1 MRSLPQTRTPS
12 RANRGVI
19 ENVKRLIR
27 QPLFVFFAAV
37 LLSGCSSG
45 GSAIFLKDYMDS
57 SSETDAMPAIRAAL
71 DDCVRK
77 KASKLVLPGG
87 IVRVKPAKAYEEYQY
102 ISNNDPSMKR
112 IAFQMKGMKDFT
124 VEGNGTELLFS
135 GHISPFNLEGC
146 ANITIKDLTIDF
158 TRPFVSE
165 GVITAVGKGFFEVQ
179 FPEYYDIVFR
189 EGNLQFRDEDK
200 EIYPYSSLLEFDKDR
215 KEVAYHVHDYWIWT
229 ESSQAVEVGPK
240 RYRFYREDY
249 GDGTVGNV
257 LAFGAS
263 SRNNPA
269 FTLLD
274 CDGFNL
280 TDVKLYNCCGM
291 GVIAQSSKD
300 IELLRMDVE
309 PTPGSDRVISIS
321 ADATHFVNCKGYIR
335 MIDCVFKGQKD
346 DATNVHGWYM
356 AVEKILSPDRLLLR
370 WKNSGQYG
378 VRFIKPGMTLEIVDS
393 QIMEARDRKVVKT
406 VDYLNS
412 EYAEVTFTEPLP
424 SEVKEGDVVAEDD
437 EYPDVLISGCYIGNN
452 RARGL
457 LIGSRGKVIIEKNTF
472 HSPGTAILFEGDGR
486 YWYEQSGVRDVVI
499 RDNVFDNCMYGS
511 ATWGSAVI
519 AVGSGIPDREHS
531 RYHKN
536 ILVENNVFRGFD
548 HRIVNL
554 YCVDGFTFKGNK
566 IEFTDADYP
575 ANGTPEDRF
584 IFKNCD
590 NIKVEE

>member
-1 MRSLPQTRTPS
+1 MKIFRKL
-12 RANRGVI
+12 
-19 ENVKRLIR
+19 L
-27 QPLFVFFAAV
+27 V
-37 LLSGCSSG
+37 LALTASACS
-45 GSAIFLKDYMDS
+45 APDTTIYLKDYLDES
-57 SSETDAMPAIRAAL
+57 SVDDAMPAIRAAL
-71 DDCVRK
+71 ADCALK
-77 KASKLVLPGG
+77 KASTLVLPGDTLN
-87 IVRVKPAKAYEEYQY
+87 IKPTQAFEEYQY

-112 IAFQMKGMKDFT
+112 IAFQLQDVKDFT
-124 VEGNGTELLFS
+124 IDGNGTVLMFS
-135 GHISPFNLEGC
+135 GHISPFNLERCSG
-146 ANITIKDLTIDF
+146 ITVKDMTIDF
-158 TRPFVSE
+158 KRAFVSE
-165 GVITAVGKGFFEVQ
+165 GRITAVGKGFFEVE
-179 FPEYYDIVFR
+179 FPEYYDITFR
-189 EGNLQFRDEDK
+189 EGNLVFRDENN
-200 EIYPYSSLLEFDKDR
+200 ETYPYSNLLEFDPIR

-229 ESSQAVEVGPK
+229 ESSQAEQVGQG
-240 RYRFYREDY
+240 RYRFHRDDY

-257 LAFGAS
+257 MAFGAS
-263 SRNNPA
+263 YRNNPA

-280 TDVKLYNCCGM
+280 VDVKLYNCCGM

-335 MIDCVFKGQKD
+335 MIDCIFRGQKD

-356 AVEKILSPDRLLLR
+356 AVDKVLAKDKLLLR
-370 WKNSGQYG
+370 WRNSGQYG
-378 VRFIKPGMTLEIVDS
+378 VQFIKPGMTLELVDS
-393 QIMEARDRKVVKT
+393 QTMETYSRMKVKEVN
-406 VDYLNS
+406 YLNC
-412 EYAEVTFTEPLP
+412 EYAEVTLDGILTDKTQP
-424 SEVKEGDVVAEDD
+424 GDVVAEDD
-437 EYPDVLISGCYIGNN
+437 GYPDVLISGCYIGNN

-457 LIGSRGKVIIEKNTF
+457 LIGSRGKVVIEKNTF

-519 AVGSGIPDREHS
+519 AVGSGIPDKEHS

-536 ILVENNVFRGFD
+536 ILVENNVFKGFD

-554 YCVDGFTFKGNK
+554 YCVDGFTFRNNR
-566 IEFTDADYP
+566 IEFSDTDYP
-575 ANGTPEDRF
+575 AFGKPEDRF

>member
-45 GSAIFLKDYMDS
+45 GSTIFLKDYMDS
-57 SSETDAMPAIRAAL
+57 SSEADAMPAIRAAL

-356 AVEKILSPDRLLLR
+356 AVEKVLSPDRLLLR

-519 AVGSGIPDREHS
+519 AVGSGIPDKEHS

>member
-1 MRSLPQTRTPS
+1 
-12 RANRGVI
+12 
-19 ENVKRLIR
+19 
-27 QPLFVFFAAV
+27 
-37 LLSGCSSG
+37 
-45 GSAIFLKDYMDS
+45 
-57 SSETDAMPAIRAAL
+57 MPAIRAAL
-71 DDCVRK
+71 DDCVRL
-77 KASKLVLPGG
+77 KAAKLVLPGG
-87 IVRVKPAKAYEEYQY
+87 VVRVKPAKAYEEYQY

-124 VEGNGTELLFS
+124 IEGNGTELLFS

-146 ANITIKDLTIDF
+146 SNISIKDLTIDF
-158 TRPFVSE
+158 TRAFVSE
-165 GVITAVGKGFFEVQ
+165 GVVTAVGKGFFELQ
-179 FPEYYDIVFR
+179 FPDYYETTFR
-189 EGNLQFRDEDK
+189 EGNLVFLDADK
-200 EIYPYSSLLEFDKDR
+200 DTYPYSSLLEFDKTK

-229 ESSQAVEVGPK
+229 ESSQATQVGPN
-240 RYRFYREDY
+240 RFRFYRDDY
-249 GDGTVGNV
+249 GDATVGNV
-257 LAFGAS
+257 MALGAS
-263 SRNNPA
+263 TRNNPA

-300 IELLRMDVE
+300 IELLRMIVE

-356 AVEKILSPDRLLLR
+356 AVEKIQSPDKLLLS

-393 QIMEARDRKVVKT
+393 QIMEARTRKVVKA
-406 VDYLNS
+406 VEYLNA
-412 EYAEVTFTEPLP
+412 EYAEVTFTEQLP
-424 SEVKEGDVVAEDD
+424 AEVEEGDVVAEDD

-457 LIGSRGKVIIEKNTF
+457 LIGSRGKVVIEKNTF

-536 ILVENNVFRGFD
+536 ILVENNIFRGFD
-548 HRIVNL
+548 NRIVNL
-554 YCVDGFTFKGNK
+554 YCVDGFTFRGNK

-575 ANGTPEDRF
+575 ANASPEDRF

-590 NIKVEE
+590 NIKVED